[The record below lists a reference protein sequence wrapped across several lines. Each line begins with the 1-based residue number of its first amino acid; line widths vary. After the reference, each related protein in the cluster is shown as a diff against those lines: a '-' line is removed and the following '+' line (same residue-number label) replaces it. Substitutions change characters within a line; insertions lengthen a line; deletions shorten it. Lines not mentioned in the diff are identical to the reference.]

1 MIDIEAEIFAD
12 VSARLHNKFGA
23 DFTVYGETVSLP
35 SMFPCACI
43 EEGDNYAYS
52 QTQDSG
58 SNENHAEL
66 FYDVNVYSD
75 KENGKKAE
83 CKEILAVIDD
93 YFMGIG
99 FTRTTKKP
107 ISLDD
112 ATKCR
117 LFARYSAVASKD
129 GKIYRR

>member
-1 MIDIEAEIFAD
+1 MIDIEAEIFTD
-12 VSARLHNKFGA
+12 VSARLRNKYGA
-23 DFTVYGETVSLP
+23 DLTIYGENVSLP
-35 SMFPCACI
+35 SKFPCACI
-43 EEGDNYAYS
+43 EESDNYAYS

-58 SNENHAEL
+58 NNENHAEL

-75 KENGKKAE
+75 KGNGNKEE

-93 YFMGIG
+93 YFTGIG

-107 ISLDD
+107 ILLDD

-117 LFARYSAVASKD
+117 LFARYTAIASKS